1 MLSCGALGRSKNPYI
16 ESIMELCV
24 SQNQK
29 EILAIWIW
37 LGRKSWKR
45 AKGLRQWKNAFMNE
59 SRICVFRYVCVC
71 VWEKRINSFDITV
84 NVNLQFKIGFK
95 SAELLT
101 KTSFFLY
108 FRDRPT
114 NGKGRKGNVESTSA
128 K

>member
-1 MLSCGALGRSKNPYI
+1 MHSWMKAEFVCLG
-16 ESIMELCV
+16 MC
-24 SQNQK
+24 
-29 EILAIWIW
+29 
-37 LGRKSWKR
+37 
-45 AKGLRQWKNAFMNE
+45 
-59 SRICVFRYVCVC
+59 VCV

-84 NVNLQFKIGFK
+84 KVNLQFKIDFK

-108 FRDRPT
+108 FRDRPK